1 MRSDIR
7 SHMYWQLGFPAV
19 GSCSFDW
26 QERYE
31 PRYVHRFA
39 LCSHCPRLQTCFDW
53 GRSLNANPREL
64 GGLMRIDRT
73 SEERLTAGPNQ

>member
-1 MRSDIR
+1 MRSDMR

-26 QERYE
+26 QERDE

-39 LCSHCPRLQTCFDW
+39 LCSHCPRLQTFF
-53 GRSLNANPREL
+53 
-64 GGLMRIDRT
+64 
-73 SEERLTAGPNQ
+73 